1 MKKLQAWLV
10 LLIGL
15 LVLSACGSSDDESSA
30 EEVNKN
36 DADFVVGIS
45 QIEEHPSLDSATE
58 GFKQALKDAGLEVHF
73 DFSSAQ
79 GDANT
84 NQLIAEKFVS
94 NDVDLI
100 FANSTPSAQGALNET
115 EEIPIVFTS
124 VTDPVGANLVESF
137 ENPGGNVTGT
147 ADMHPDTV
155 KKTLELVKDMGFESL
170 GLVYN
175 ASEQNSKTQIE
186 IVNEE
191 EEADGLNTVEKTIT
205 SS

>member
-137 ENPGGNVTGT
+137 
-147 ADMHPDTV
+147 
-155 KKTLELVKDMGFESL
+155 
-170 GLVYN
+170 VY
-175 ASEQNSKTQIE
+175 
-186 IVNEE
+186 
-191 EEADGLNTVEKTIT
+191 
-205 SS
+205 